1 MKNNSKVIDVKP
13 IVLNTIRVRIE
24 GDSDL
29 ILNKMNRK
37 NRQTLVDKQRN
48 KSKTIAEPNMW
59 EDLITAMH
67 WRDGEP
73 TNYTEEGMKEALKN
87 NAPCITTFGLKKSFE
102 EAIVR
107 NEIDKYATKF
117 RNGVNVLSPKGLVPV
132 TFGSHRVEEKLISA
146 KKGSPVLSDQ
156 NIFSYWSAE
165 FDVQF
170 AEGGAFSIEQIIQ
183 IIGLAGF
190 GGGIG
195 SGRTSGYGRYHVTEV
210 RAV

>member
-1 MKNNSKVIDVKP
+1 MKNKEKVIDIKP

-29 ILNKMNRK
+29 ILNKMNRR

-73 TNYTEEGMKEALKN
+73 TDYTEEGMKKALTD

-107 NEIDKYATKF
+107 NGIDTYATKF
-117 RNGVNVLSPKGLVPV
+117 KNGVNIIAPHGLAPV
-132 TFGSHRVEEKLISA
+132 KFGTHRVEEKLISA

-156 NIFSYWSAE
+156 NIFSEWSAE

-170 AEGGAFSIEQIIQ
+170 TEGGAYSAEQIIQ

-195 SGRTSGYGRYHVTEV
+195 SGRTSGYGRYHVSEV
-210 RAV
+210 LSV